1 LYQLFD
7 EGAMT
12 LWDIPAK
19 KSGLISGLDNALL
32 PAVTNRLLEMGL
44 TDGQS
49 VRCLRR
55 SPMNGPVVVQIGD
68 CVYTLEQSIAN
79 KVAVSSLS

>member
-1 LYQLFD
+1 
-7 EGAMT
+7 MT
-12 LWDIPAK
+12 LWDVPAK
-19 KSGLISGLDNALL
+19 KSALISGLDASLL

-55 SPMNGPVVVQIGD
+55 SPMRGPLVVQIGD
-68 CVYTLEQSIAN
+68 CVYTLEQSIAD
-79 KVAVSSLS
+79 KVAISSLS

>member
-1 LYQLFD
+1 
-7 EGAMT
+7 MT

-55 SPMNGPVVVQIGD
+55 SPLNGPVVVQIGD
-68 CVYTLEQSIAN
+68 CVYTLEQSIAD

>member
-68 CVYTLEQSIAN
+68 CVYTLEQSIAD

>member
-1 LYQLFD
+1 
-7 EGAMT
+7 MT

-68 CVYTLEQSIAN
+68 CVYTLEQRIAD

>member
-1 LYQLFD
+1 
-7 EGAMT
+7 MT

-44 TDGQS
+44 SDGQS

-68 CVYTLEQSIAN
+68 CVYTLEQSIAD

>member
-1 LYQLFD
+1 
-7 EGAMT
+7 MT

-19 KSGLISGLDNALL
+19 KSGLISGLDNTLL

-68 CVYTLEQSIAN
+68 CVYTLEQSIAD
-79 KVAVSSLS
+79 KVAVSSFS

>member
-1 LYQLFD
+1 
-7 EGAMT
+7 MT

-19 KSGLISGLDNALL
+19 KSALISGLDHSLL
-32 PAVTNRLLEMGL
+32 PAVMNRLLEMGL

-55 SPMNGPVVVQIGD
+55 SGYKPF
-68 CVYTLEQSIAN
+68 LL
-79 KVAVSSLS
+79 SSGARLAPI

>member
-1 LYQLFD
+1 MYQLFD

-68 CVYTLEQSIAN
+68 CVYTLEQSIAD

>member
-1 LYQLFD
+1 
-7 EGAMT
+7 MT

-68 CVYTLEQSIAN
+68 CVYTLEQSIAD

>member
-1 LYQLFD
+1 LFG

-12 LWDIPAK
+12 LWDVPAK
-19 KSGLISGLDNALL
+19 KSALISGLDASLL

-55 SPMNGPVVVQIGD
+55 SPMRGPLVVQIGD
-68 CVYTLEQSIAN
+68 CVYTLEQSIAD
-79 KVAVSSLS
+79 KVAISSLS

>member
-1 LYQLFD
+1 
-7 EGAMT
+7 MT

>member
-1 LYQLFD
+1 MYQLFD

-55 SPMNGPVVVQIGD
+55 SPMNGPVVLQIGD
-68 CVYTLEQSIAN
+68 CVYTLEQSIAD

>member
-1 LYQLFD
+1 
-7 EGAMT
+7 MT

-55 SPMNGPVVVQIGD
+55 SPMNGPVVLQIGD
-68 CVYTLEQSIAN
+68 CVYTLEQSIAD